1 MPRAGAGM
9 EQCRDMNDDKE
20 PRLQFQFRPIESQLS
35 LERLAFFLHSVAGL
49 AAEQ

>member
-20 PRLQFQFRPIESQLS
+20 PRLQLRRRYGGAIYQ
-35 LERLAFFLHSVAGL
+35 AY
-49 AAEQ
+49 